1 LTLINVFE
9 KSRFNVARLNLA
21 GLRVLRIKPDLER
34 SMLVDYN
41 RSKMGEAERTSL
53 YEHYTAKSK
62 GYDVT

>member
-1 LTLINVFE
+1 M
-9 KSRFNVARLNLA
+9 
-21 GLRVLRIKPDLER
+21 RIKPDLER